1 MKYKCIIFDC
11 DGVLVDSETITCK
24 VILEMAKSI
33 GLVINLDFAVKEFSG
48 KSLHSIFEFIEKRIE
63 KSLPADFEK
72 EFRKKTYEAFRNEIQ
87 AIEGVHELLDRLT
100 VPFCVASSGPIE
112 KIKLNLTTT
121 KLIHKFNDNIISSFE
136 IGSWKPEP
144 GIFLHAAEKMGYK
157 PSECVVIEDS
167 VYGVEAA
174 KAGGIDVFAYVNDK
188 DKNVFLDTDV
198 KVFYDMNHLDV
209 LLERQS

>member
-1 MKYKCIIFDC
+1 
-11 DGVLVDSETITCK
+11 
-24 VILEMAKSI
+24 
-33 GLVINLDFAVKEFSG
+33 LDFAVKEFSG

-63 KSLPADFEK
+63 KNLPADFEK

-87 AIEGVHELLDRLT
+87 PIEGVHELLDRLT
-100 VPFCVASSGPIE
+100 VPFCVASSGPIK

-144 GIFLHAAEKMGYK
+144 GIFLHAAEKMGCR

-174 KAGGIDVFAYVNDK
+174 KAGGFDVFAYVSDK
-188 DKNVFLDTDV
+188 NKNVFLDTDV
-198 KVFYDMNHLDV
+198 NVFYDMNHLDT
-209 LLERQS
+209 LLEAQN